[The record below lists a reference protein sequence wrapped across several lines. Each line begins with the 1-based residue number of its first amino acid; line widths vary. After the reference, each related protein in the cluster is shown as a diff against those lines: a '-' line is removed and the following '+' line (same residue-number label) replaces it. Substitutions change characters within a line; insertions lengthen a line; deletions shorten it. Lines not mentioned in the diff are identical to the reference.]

1 MIHWDCEEG
10 QANDINVGRYRC
22 KRSKECLHIPQLLG
36 PSRPPMPF
44 PFCVK
49 HLYNSHRLGF
59 GSHPPFFIIC
69 PTPHL
74 AHVTFFLPFFFFQF
88 SNIHHFY
95 FYFCFLTKSNLGVI
109 LCIETFFF
117 LGHKPNKEAKSR
129 SVGGLVYATVAL
141 NQTISSRELGHDKM
155 VSKSNL

>member
-1 MIHWDCEEG
+1 MPTYSSIIRPKSPPHALPLLCKAFIQLPPTWIWFPPSLLYYMSNSTSCPR
-10 QANDINVGRYRC
+10 DIF
-22 KRSKECLHIPQLLG
+22 
-36 PSRPPMPF
+36 PS
-44 PFCVK
+44 
-49 HLYNSHRLGF
+49 
-59 GSHPPFFIIC
+59 
-69 PTPHL
+69 
-74 AHVTFFLPFFFFQF
+74 FFFFQF

-109 LCIETFFF
+109 LCIETFLF

-141 NQTISSRELGHDKM
+141 NQTISSGELGHDKM